1 MRRTFLL
8 YHELPPRKFFLMI
21 LILSSLLLQFPC
33 LWAASPITP
42 SGLNTHVSDPITV
55 GAQTQYNIT
64 GGTRPEGG
72 ANLFHSFGEFGVPT
86 NNIANFLNE
95 TALHTDNILARITGG
110 DISTIFG
117 TIRTT
122 GFSNANLFLMNPNG
136 FLFGPNATV
145 NVGGMATFT
154 TAEYMRLTDG
164 GRFNANPNTTAADL
178 LTAAPLAAFGFI
190 GSAHAFDFEG
200 GQLKV
205 AGGTDE
211 GTGITLVGGD
221 INLVPDHSGTP
232 SGITAPGRQIRL
244 TSVAAGPDEVAA
256 DTGMQAPGMTL
267 GTITLG
273 QGTVLSSGNPSF
285 GGGSGGAVSIRSGQF
300 IATGAQILT
309 SPTVGSMGEGGTV
322 TIAVGDGA
330 TLANSTIDTSS
341 VSANGNGGAVSIAA
355 SKLTL
360 QDSTIRTNAL
370 GNGLTA
376 ITGGGGLVN
385 LEGISS
391 VSLMNS
397 TISTE
402 TADTAG
408 NAGVVTIAAPTLTIQ
423 GGTIATSTSVTLNPL
438 AGNAGDIEIAGATV
452 SISDFARLESFA
464 SSPETFSRAGTIRII
479 STENILVANET
490 SMLNTTASRANA
502 GNIEMVSKH
511 VTIMGKSTLGSE
523 TLGPGDGGSV
533 KITGA
538 ESIALESGSIIST
551 NSAFA
556 VENQGPAGHIDFN
569 TQRLTVTGGSKAT
582 SSTFHNGASG
592 TITVEDT
599 NSPAL
604 SVLIDGSGSG
614 LFTDSQG
621 TGKGGSIS
629 LNANTVTLQNGGT
642 LSATTSGTEATA
654 TGGSITVE
662 TTDHVTMTGGA
673 SITASSTGPGN
684 AGTIKINAG
693 QQFEMRESSITTQA
707 TKASGGNIDIRAIDR
722 VRLVNSEISSSVQG
736 GSSTAGGNIT
746 IDPNV
751 VVLQGSQVI
760 AQAVQ
765 GTGGNITI
773 TTPLFLADSDSLVS
787 ASSQLGVNGTV
798 TIQSPTSNLSGS
810 LGPLT
815 SKPSQAQALLT
826 QRCAALASGQ
836 ASSFVVAGREYL
848 PADPGGWLSS
858 PLALAALG
866 ESLDADYAVATA
878 PATMPITAHD
888 TGTVSLR
895 RLTPAGFLMANF
907 ADSEAT
913 GCHS

>member
-8 YHELPPRKFFLMI
+8 YHGLPTRKFFLMI

-72 ANLFHSFGEFGVPT
+72 ANLFHSFGEFGVPP

-95 TALHTDNILARITGG
+95 TALPTNNILARITGG

-122 GFSNANLFLMNPNG
+122 GFGNANLFLMNPNG
-136 FLFGPNATV
+136 FLFGPNAIV

-164 GRFNANPNTTAADL
+164 GRFNANPNTTAVDL
-178 LTAAPLAAFGFI
+178 LTAAPVAAFGFI

-205 AGGTDE
+205 AGGTAE

-244 TSVAAGPDEVAA
+244 TSVVAGPDEVAA
-256 DTGMQAPGMTL
+256 DTGMQTPGMTL

-273 QGTVLSSGNPSF
+273 QGTILSTGNPSF
-285 GGGSGGAVSIRSGQF
+285 GDGSGGAVSIRSGQF

-309 SPTVGSMGEGGTV
+309 GPTVGSIGKGGTV
-322 TIAVGDGA
+322 TIAAGDSA

-360 QDSTIRTNAL
+360 QDSAVMASAL
-370 GNGLTA
+370 GNGLT
-376 ITGGGGLVN
+376 TGGGGLVN
-385 LEGISS
+385 LEGTSS

-402 TADTAG
+402 TSETAG
-408 NAGVVTIAAPTLTIQ
+408 NAGAVTIATPTLTIQ
-423 GGTIATSTSVTLNPL
+423 GGSIVTSTTAFLNPF
-438 AGNAGDIEIAGATV
+438 AGNAGDIEITGANV
-452 SISDFARLESFA
+452 SIIDNARLEGFT
-464 SSPETFSRAGTIRII
+464 SSPATFSRPSTIRITA
-479 STENILVANET
+479 TENILVTNGT
-490 SMLNTTASRANA
+490 SILTTTTSQANA
-502 GNIEMVSKH
+502 GNIDMVSKH
-511 VTIMGKSTLGSE
+511 VTIMGESALGSE
-523 TLGPGDGGSV
+523 TLGPGGGGSV

-538 ESIALESGSIIST
+538 ESIALESGSTIST

-556 VENQGPAGHIDFN
+556 VENQGPAGHIEFN
-569 TQRLTVTGGSKAT
+569 TQQLTVTGGSKVT
-582 SSTFHNGASG
+582 SSTFHNGAGG
-592 TITVEDT
+592 TITVEGT
-599 NSPAL
+599 NSPAQ
-604 SVLIDGSGSG
+604 SVLLDGSGSG

-629 LNANTVTLQNGGT
+629 VNANTVTLQNGGT
-642 LSATTSGTEATA
+642 LSAKTSGTAATA
-654 TGGSITVE
+654 TGGSITVKM
-662 TTDHVTMTGGA
+662 TDHVTMTSGA

-684 AGTIKINAG
+684 AGDILINAG
-693 QQFEMRESSITTQA
+693 QQFDMRDSSITAKATQS
-707 TKASGGNIDIRAIDR
+707 SGGNIDIRAVDR
-722 VRLVNSEISSSVQG
+722 VRLINSEISSSVQG
-736 GSSTAGGNIT
+736 GASTAGGNIT

-751 VVLQGSQVI
+751 IVLQDSSNVS
-760 AQAVQ
+760 ATAVR
-765 GTGGNITI
+765 GAGGNITL
-773 TTPLFLADSDSLVS
+773 TTPLFLKDSSSQVS
-787 ASSQLGVNGTV
+787 ASSEFGLNGTV

-815 SKPSQAQALLT
+815 SKPSQAQSLLT
-826 QRCAALASGQ
+826 QRCAALANGQ
-836 ASSFVVAGREYL
+836 ASSFVVAGREQL
-848 PADPGGWLSS
+848 PSDPGGWLTS
-858 PLALAALG
+858 PLAFAALG
-866 ESLDADYAVATA
+866 ESLDANHAIASA
-878 PATMPITAHD
+878 PATMPIAGHD
-888 TGTVSLR
+888 IGTVSLR
-895 RLTPAGFLMANF
+895 RLTPTGFLMASF
-907 ADSEAT
+907 ADSAAT